1 MFRKCLKKHQIKVGS
16 LFYLVQGS
24 VQEKTIFLYHKTVI
38 RVSLK
43 LRKQPSKERCVLTH
57 LDDHGDGCAGLLV
70 PAARP
75 RGDDG
80 SLADLL
86 LRLLGDEDAALRL
99 GRRLR
104 ALDQHAVEHRQESLQ
119 GAGLEIR

>member
-1 MFRKCLKKHQIKVGS
+1 MC
-16 LFYLVQGS
+16 
-24 VQEKTIFLYHKTVI
+24 FL
-38 RVSLK
+38 
-43 LRKQPSKERCVLTH
+43 LTH
-57 LDDHGDGCAGLLV
+57 LNDHGDGCAGLLV
-70 PAARP
+70 PAAGP
-75 RGDDG
+75 RSDDG

-119 GAGLEIR
+119 GARLEKETSGNQSMGRDVVGNSTSTLIHAG

>member
-1 MFRKCLKKHQIKVGS
+1 MR
-16 LFYLVQGS
+16 
-24 VQEKTIFLYHKTVI
+24 
-38 RVSLK
+38 
-43 LRKQPSKERCVLTH
+43 TH

-104 ALDQHAVEHRQESLQ
+104 PLDEHAVKQRQESLQ
-119 GAGLEIR
+119 GAGLRGGREISK